1 MNSHQNYQEFTK
13 NHKNSQKKIQE
24 FAKIHK
30 KIHANPKSQAKD
42 KKMKGTKMN
51 QKKKAIIYGTGRRGR
66 QLPELIELDYEILGF
81 IDDIYKEGQITINK
95 RVYRVFKSDDESLL
109 GLDFDKVFVGI
120 FELQDALER
129 LQKLGVKAEKIDTS
143 LWHFGVR
150 VDFIRS
156 LSAQFQKYGVKGS
169 VAELGVFQ
177 GDFARF
183 INKFFDSKL
192 YLMDTFSGF
201 DDRDIEK
208 EGACVDFIDGEFTDT
223 SIELVKSKLPHPE
236 RVQFIKGY
244 FPQSVAGRI
253 PENERF
259 AFVNL
264 DMDLEAPILAGLE
277 YFYPR
282 LTGGGV

>member
-1 MNSHQNYQEFTK
+1 
-13 NHKNSQKKIQE
+13 
-24 FAKIHK
+24 
-30 KIHANPKSQAKD
+30 
-42 KKMKGTKMN
+42 MKGTKMN

-81 IDDIYKEGQITINK
+81 IDDIYKESQIAINK

-120 FELQDALER
+120 FELQDALEN

-156 LSAQFQKYGVKGS
+156 LSAQFKKYGIKGS

-201 DDRDIEK
+201 DDRDVQK
-208 EGACVDFIDGEFTDT
+208 EGTKGCVDFIDGEFTDT

-244 FPQSVAGRI
+244 FPQSAAGRI
-253 PENERF
+253 QENERF

-282 LTGGGV
+282 LTGGGGDTHRRLLSPAFYGGDGSCG